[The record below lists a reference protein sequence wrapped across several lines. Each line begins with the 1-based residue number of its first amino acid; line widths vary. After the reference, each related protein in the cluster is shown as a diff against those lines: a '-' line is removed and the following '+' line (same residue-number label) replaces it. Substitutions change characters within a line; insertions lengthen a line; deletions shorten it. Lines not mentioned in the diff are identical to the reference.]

1 MSTQPGQPIALDPT
15 QTYSALPNRGTMPA
29 IDLVAELPADA
40 EVDTLIVP
48 VFQGTNGLEL
58 AATGSGLLSKE
69 QEIALWRVLTS
80 VGATGKREELTPVPG
95 ELLAAEGTAPATKIL
110 ALGLG
115 VIDESTDED
124 IRELAGVASRVA
136 NLGSTVVSS
145 LGLISPEAAL
155 VGHAL
160 GGYRFA
166 GFKGAS
172 AKDAA
177 GQGAAGQGAVS
188 QDKDADA
195 SDSPA
200 TITVLAREADAAL
213 LAQAQVDAAA
223 VALARDFVNTPAN
236 FLYPET
242 YANTIREIA
251 EAVGLGIEILDEK
264 ELEEKGYGGIVG
276 VGKGSE
282 HAPRL
287 VRLIHEPSA
296 DNEAPQVALVGK
308 GVTFD
313 TGGISLKPGANMWD
327 MISDMGGS
335 AAVVAT
341 MVAAARLDLPMKV
354 IATIPLAENTPS
366 STATRPGDVLRHY
379 NGLTTE
385 VLNTDAEGR
394 LILADA
400 MARACEDEP
409 DYLIETATLTGAQ
422 MVALGNRT
430 PGVMGSIVFRDKV
443 AELSQEVGEN
453 GWAMPL
459 PPELGEALKSD
470 VADLRNISP
479 SRWGGMSVAGHYLA
493 NFVTEGVEWVHIDIA
508 GPAYNTEGAFGY
520 TPKRGT
526 GVPVRTILAT
536 LRHLAGTTQE
546 G

>member
-1 MSTQPGQPIALDPT
+1 MTTQPGQPIALDPA
-15 QTYSALPNRGTMPA
+15 QIYSALPNRGTMPA

-48 VFQGTNGLEL
+48 VFQGANGLEL

-69 QEIALWRVLTS
+69 QEITLWRVLTS

-95 ELLAAEGTAPATKIL
+95 ELLATEGSAPATKIL

-115 VIDESTDED
+115 DIDESTDED
-124 IRELAGVASRVA
+124 IRELAGVASRA
-136 NLGSTVVSS
+136 AGLGSKVVSS

-177 GQGAAGQGAVS
+177 SQDAAGQ
-188 QDKDADA
+188 DDAAA
-195 SDSPA
+195 SDSPV
-200 TITVLAREADAAL
+200 TITVLAREADADL

-251 EAVGLGIEILDEK
+251 EAVGLGVEILDEK

-287 VRLIHEPSA
+287 VRLTHEPSA

-430 PGVMGSIVFRDKV
+430 PGVMGSIAFRDKV
-443 AELSQEVGEN
+443 AELSQEIGEN

-470 VADLRNISP
+470 VADLRNISA

-536 LRHLAGTTQE
+536 LRHLAGTAKE

>member
-1 MSTQPGQPIALDPT
+1 MTTQPGQPIALDPA
-15 QTYSALPNRGTMPA
+15 QIYSALPNRGTMPT

-48 VFQGTNGLEL
+48 VFQGANGLEL

-69 QEIALWRVLTS
+69 QEITLWRVLTS

-95 ELLAAEGTAPATKIL
+95 ELLATEGTAPATKIL

-115 VIDESTDED
+115 DIDESTDED
-124 IRELAGVASRVA
+124 IRELAGVASRA
-136 NLGSTVVSS
+136 AGLGSKVVSS

-172 AKDAA
+172 AKGASAKDAA
-177 GQGAAGQGAVS
+177 GQDDAA
-188 QDKDADA
+188 A
-195 SDSPA
+195 SDSPV

-251 EAVGLGIEILDEK
+251 EAVGLGVEILDEK

-287 VRLIHEPSA
+287 VRLTHEPSA

-430 PGVMGSIVFRDKV
+430 PGVMGSIAFRDKV
-443 AELSQEVGEN
+443 AELSQEIGEN

-470 VADLRNISP
+470 VADLRNISA

-536 LRHLAGTTQE
+536 LRHLAGTTKE

>member
-1 MSTQPGQPIALDPT
+1 MTTQPGQPIALDPA

-29 IDLVAELPADA
+29 IDLVAEVPANAD
-40 EVDTLIVP
+40 VDTLIVP
-48 VFQGTNGLEL
+48 VFQGANGLEL

-69 QEIALWRVLTS
+69 QEITLWRVLTS

-95 ELLAAEGTAPATKIL
+95 ELLATEGTAPATKIL

-115 VIDESTDED
+115 DIDESTDED
-124 IRELAGVASRVA
+124 IRELAGVASRA
-136 NLGSTVVSS
+136 AGLGTKVVSS

-177 GQGAAGQGAVS
+177 GQDVS
-188 QDKDADA
+188 AKDDDA

-251 EAVGLGIEILDEK
+251 EAVGLGVEILDEK

-287 VRLIHEPSA
+287 VRLTHEPSA

-430 PGVMGSIVFRDKV
+430 PGVMGSIAFRDKV
-443 AELSQEVGEN
+443 AELSQEIGEN

-470 VADLRNISP
+470 VADLRNISA

-536 LRHLAGTTQE
+536 LRHLAGTTKE